1 MPCKPSHLFFFKKK
15 HTLAY
20 PSFLQLAFSR
30 IKIPIRSIHCQHLQ
44 CFDAN
49 TFLLMNEQRPTWT
62 CPVCNIKIESYNH
75 LMLDGYFMEILKNTP
90 KHIESVNVEPNGHIV
105 IIDEHPSLPENQE
118 DTDSDEQEEKD
129 VPAIVELSDDDDNL
143 SIPSSPKS
151 TQQQPA
157 SATVDLISSDEE
169 DG

>member
-1 MPCKPSHLFFFKKK
+1 
-15 HTLAY
+15 
-20 PSFLQLAFSR
+20 
-30 IKIPIRSIHCQHLQ
+30 
-44 CFDAN
+44 
-49 TFLLMNEQRPTWT
+49 
-62 CPVCNIKIESYNH
+62 
-75 LMLDGYFMEILKNTP
+75 MEILKNTP

-151 TQQQPA
+151 TQQPPA

-169 DG
+169 DGQEEIDPYPINLPTHVIPFPPEIMSSALSYK